1 MVLEDLWPAVCLLRY
16 FNAAGARPTAA
27 KAHQPESL
35 IPLVLQA
42 ASGSARRSASMEQII
57 QPQTAPASGITS
69 ISPTWSR
76 RTFWRSRPLASPQPL
91 IYNLGNG
98 AGYSVREVIE
108 IAREVTGRPIP
119 VDEVPR
125 RPGDAPAWWPP
136 PTAFAASWAGSPAIL
151 PCRISSPVPGNGTA
165 ATLMGMI
172 NVLYD
177 GWSISHHPDSPAALH
192 LLTLLACCSSG
203 VQPVVALPDCA
214 CFRPMRPLTS
224 SRVLILPRP
233 PALGAAHPAADC
245 QPARCAAAAPGRSQP
260 ASLWALHRSGQPG
273 GNGPGRRGWSL
284 RFLRPLAGF
293 RLPSAA

>member
-1 MVLEDLWPAVCLLRY
+1 
-16 FNAAGARPTAA
+16 
-27 KAHQPESL
+27 
-35 IPLVLQA
+35 
-42 ASGSARRSASMEQII
+42 MERII

-76 RTFWRSRPLASPQPL
+76 RTFWRSEALGESPQPL

-108 IAREVTGRPIP
+108 TAREVTGRPIP

-136 PTAFAASWAGSPAIL
+136 LTAFAASWAGSPAIL
-151 PCRISSPVPGNGTA
+151 PCGISSPVPGNGTA

-203 VQPVVALPDCA
+203 VQPVVALPEA
-214 CFRPMRPLTS
+214 APPGFRPMRPLTS
-224 SRVLILPRP
+224 SRVLILLRDRLRWEQRILPQIASRLGAQLLHLVAPSPPLFGRSIAVVSPAETGQGTGAGAPPVFFDRLRGSASPRRHDPPARPALAGGYPRP
-233 PALGAAHPAADC
+233 H
-245 QPARCAAAAPGRSQP
+245 
-260 ASLWALHRSGQPG
+260 
-273 GNGPGRRGWSL
+273 
-284 RFLRPLAGF
+284 
-293 RLPSAA
+293 